1 MNFFHLF
8 VTRWSHFEL
17 YLLSPLMTIT
27 WELVKKFIWLCS
39 WVHDHLSLYSFGYF
53 VIASEVIHWHFVCFS
68 STAGILQREQEQS
81 VVYGSIDSGKNISS
95 HEKFLELV
103 SYIECLHEYVF
114 QGYYC
119 VSHWL
124 TVPCFLLA
132 LQGWQ
137 IYKNKTTQVSY

>member
-39 WVHDHLSLYSFGYF
+39 WVHDCLSLYLFGYF

-103 SYIECLHEYVF
+103 SYIVSSWICL
-114 QGYYC
+114 
-119 VSHWL
+119 SRIL
-124 TVPCFLLA
+124 LCFSLINCSMFPFSSTRLA
-132 LQGWQ
+132 NL
-137 IYKNKTTQVSY
+137 